1 MRGMTVR
8 TVYGSVDMAP
18 LLRRLNGES
27 APRVPD
33 WERRAAVAALTD
45 MAIPVV
51 DIAAVVNMNCAMTAA
66 AVREYKRVRHSHE
79 VIENAV
85 IGHAIWIARRQTQE
99 RECLRAANAKAR
111 VKRLSQR
118 IEVDGYWFHPRAP
131 HGTNTGYNGFGCR
144 CRGPQG
150 CHEAHM
156 QNQRERRAA
165 A

>member
-1 MRGMTVR
+1 MRDMTVR

-18 LLRRLNGES
+18 LLRRLQGEKDV
-27 APRVPD
+27 PVPD

-45 MAIPVV
+45 MAVPIIS
-51 DIAAVVNMNCAMTAA
+51 IAAVVNMNCAMTAA
-66 AVREYKRVRHSHE
+66 AVRKYERERETHQ
-79 VIENAV
+79 VIEQAV
-85 IGHAIWIARRQTQE
+85 IGHAIWIVRWQAKE
-99 RECLRAANAKAR
+99 RERLRAANSKAR
-111 VKRLSQR
+111 AKRLSQR